1 LPSYV
6 AYIESAIEA
15 RLGFTSEDFAQH
27 IAKIFMHRNY
37 GKTGAETM
45 AREVDLHPVHEVD
58 PRKLARQ
65 ADFPPAGDN
74 GLVPDKE
81 ECSDE
86 SRAI

>member
-1 LPSYV
+1 L
-6 AYIESAIEA
+6 
-15 RLGFTSEDFAQH
+15 
-27 IAKIFMHRNY
+27 HRNY
-37 GKTGAETM
+37 EKTGAETM

-65 ADFPPAGDN
+65 VDFPPARDN

-86 SRAI
+86 SCAI